1 MLQASDTVF
10 EFSECIH
17 TVAMG
22 GGEPDESVGDASK
35 QMQDHN
41 AFDEWF
47 ERNCTYV
54 GDRSEDGRDFEPKV
68 SCKPVPSRPPSM
80 NNLGLDSAV
89 VDQGIQTVDMGGDKK
104 TTSEHNQG
112 IFNSLDIGHKSQHR
126 PMDIDSYSSKVSSRE
141 HNGRF
146 LGHQAVQQEA
156 VVPAASNPL
165 YSLMQIKLDKQDLSL
180 VEKVTLLQSGIY
192 NLCNRVVPT
201 SVVHNLGQDKHQI
214 NFSQL
219 NNSSLRI
226 VGFYG
231 NKNVMMDIFRSNH
244 TVDRST
250 LRLME
255 KGELPPGL
263 YSSLQQK
270 TLQLFYWH
278 QGSSTMSPASRK
290 DISCN
295 FIRYLAE
302 LCSSVHICLD
312 SPELG
317 KLFSG
322 SESTLVNKKR
332 TQRLKISVVKASE
345 NDLKFLPGW
354 EKQLPLRRKDL
365 GRPVNSSPAQSG
377 LTADHVDIMDVQF
390 TEGNYRSA
398 LLVATTRPPKMGLK
412 TESKIVK
419 FHDVPELVRKW
430 QTTYHLDAQDLD
442 NDDFRLLLEY
452 GKIEGCKGL
461 CDLEESWKKKKAQ
474 QAEKFYKIDALVN
487 KNESQVLEIFDR
499 GVSAYLGLHFAW
511 EEGLVSEGSAEL
523 KCSLPDKMQL
533 QV

>member
-1 MLQASDTVF
+1 MHSY
-10 EFSECIH
+10 
-17 TVAMG
+17 VAMG
-22 GGEPDESVGDASK
+22 GGEPVGDASK
-35 QMQDHN
+35 QMHDHDV
-41 AFDEWF
+41 FDDWF
-47 ERNCTYV
+47 EMNCTYV
-54 GDRSEDGRDFEPKV
+54 GEGSEDGSDFETKV
-68 SCKPVPSRPPSM
+68 PCKPVPSRPPFM
-80 NNLGLDSAV
+80 NNLGLASAV
-89 VDQGIQTVDMGGDKK
+89 MDQGIQTLDLGGDKK
-104 TTSEHNQG
+104 TINGEHNQG
-112 IFNSLDIGHKSQHR
+112 LYNSLDIGHKSQHR
-126 PMDIDSYSSKVSSRE
+126 SMDIDSYSSKVSSRE
-141 HNGRF
+141 HSVRI

-192 NLCNRVVPT
+192 SLCNRVVPT
-201 SVVHNLGQDKHQI
+201 SVVHNLGQDRYQI
-214 NFSQL
+214 HFSQL
-219 NNSSLRI
+219 NNFSLRI

-231 NKNVMMDIFRSNH
+231 NKNVMMDIFRTNH
-244 TVDRST
+244 IVDRSV

-263 YSSLQQK
+263 YSSLQKK

-317 KLFSG
+317 KLLSD

-332 TQRLKISVVKASE
+332 SQRLKISVVKASE

-354 EKQLPLRRKDL
+354 EKQLPLQRKDL
-365 GRPVNSSPAQSG
+365 GRPVNSSAAQSG
-377 LTADHVDIMDVQF
+377 LTADHVDIIDVQF

-398 LLVATTRPPKMGLK
+398 LLVATTRPPKMSLK
-412 TESKIVK
+412 TESKTVN

-430 QTTYHLDAQDLD
+430 QTSYHLDAQDLD
-442 NDDFRLLLEY
+442 NDDFTLLLEY
-452 GKIEGCKGL
+452 GNIEGYKGL
-461 CDLEESWKKKKAQ
+461 CDLKKSWKKKKKKQ
-474 QAEKFYKIDALVN
+474 GKKIYIIDALVN
-487 KNESQVLEIFDR
+487 EKQLQVLEIFNR

-511 EEGLVSEGSAEL
+511 EEGLVSEGSAET
-523 KCSLPDKMQL
+523 KCSLPDKVQL